1 MEEFYMLTKEIQ
13 INRKY
18 DCIEIGKC
26 DEEKLY
32 IVRITE
38 MNMNN
43 DVDSIEYQLMLQKDV
58 DNINGFEDYNK
69 SSSFNDFGIMRK
81 EFIEDYADST
91 DDMVSFERLRDA
103 WEVTIDEAFNDILNG
118 TTTKDDYVLVEINYN
133 VFTFFPFSLDWI
145 CGGWFPHYMT
155 FELPIAKYNVDV
167 LIKEIERGDMKDVC
181 IIHDAN
187 YANYICGHFDDV
199 KTLTFAIKIDNIK
212 NVAYEGGRSVNHI
225 SPFIPFINA
234 YKK

>member
-1 MEEFYMLTKEIQ
+1 MLTKEIQ

-18 DCIEIGKC
+18 DCIEIGEC
-26 DEEKLY
+26 DKEKLY

-43 DVDSIEYQLMLQKDV
+43 DVDSVEYQLMLQRDV

-69 SSSFNDFGIMRK
+69 SSFFNDFGIMRK

-91 DDMVSFERLRDA
+91 DDIVSFERLRDA

-118 TTTKDDYVLVEINYN
+118 TTTKDDYVLVEMNYN
-133 VFTFFPFSLDWI
+133 VYTFFPFSLDWV

-155 FELPIAKYNVDV
+155 FELPIAKYNVNV
-167 LIKEIERGDMKDVC
+167 LIKEIERGDMNDIC
-181 IIHDAN
+181 IIRDAN
-187 YANYICGHFDDV
+187 YANYICEHFDDV

-212 NVAYEGGRSVNHI
+212 NVVYEGIGSMMRI